1 MPSWKKV
8 ILSGSDASLNS
19 LDVTTDVTITGSL
32 SLSGSL
38 IDYTG
43 NPGTSGQIILSTGTG
58 IEWAPNIA
66 ESAQDLI
73 ITGKNVTLSTINK
86 GTPVFFTGS
95 GTMGN
100 LVGVIPA
107 DAGDPTLMPAG
118 GVLAETLAAGAE
130 GGVYIYGYINGVNT
144 SAFNAGDDVFVAV
157 GGGYTNVKPTGSALI
172 QKLGNIEKVN
182 PTNGSGV
189 IQGPSWYNDLPNVQP
204 GYTWVGD
211 SDSVP
216 QAVST
221 ASLFVTSASYAIT
234 STSASHALNAD
245 NAISSS
251 YSLTATSASHALD
264 ADNAISSSHA
274 LDADNAISSSH
285 TLVSDTSISA
295 SHALN
300 ADNAISSS
308 HALNADNTISSSY
321 SLTTTSASHAIFADT
336 ASFLPSTTNLNIN
349 SISASSAVFQSASIG
364 YLQTVTGSAIIIGQE
379 FIILNTDTPAARY
392 AGIVVIDSG
401 SVGVTASLVY
411 DSVSNDWKFFHE
423 DAGTSDY
430 SNVIFGPLGTDPA
443 NTPELPANY
452 IVKAD
457 SDGHGHHITSSN
469 LYDDGTAVSISSPL
483 KITGYLQN
491 TNSGF
496 ISYTFN
502 SGSTIG
508 TLASNQVLFT
518 IGSGTY
524 ESVTMNYVIF
534 DSTKS
539 NKRAGTLRGTW
550 DDDTTAIVFDETS
563 TTDIGDTAGFTLD
576 MVNNGSGTIS
586 VRATNNLG
594 GSMTIIYEYKLLGD
608 I

>member
-379 FIILNTDTPAARY
+379 FIILNTDTPSARY
-392 AGIVVIDSG
+392 AGMVVIDSG